1 MKLSA
6 DSEFEVLTTLSGQ
19 ALLAEI
25 QQNKA
30 LTIAQIER
38 LRKAHGPLHLE
49 AALRLA
55 KARQKG
61 AGKFPAADRLW
72 LDPVRAEQATHQ
84 AVAAHKAKRFEGAL
98 VADICCGLGGDT
110 LALARVAKGVVAID
124 LDADCLRRLQYNQQ
138 QWSMPAPAL
147 LIQADAARAPIAKE
161 WLLHIDPD
169 RRSADHAGRPRFHVD
184 QYQPTLD
191 QLLHFMKH
199 HPGGAVKLSPGS
211 DFETLE
217 RATNKIGVKTEL
229 ELISLHGE
237 CKEATLWFNALTGP
251 RPRSA
256 TVLPEGISF
265 SGHHKLSGSTDQ
277 LIHEFDKYLVE
288 LDPGLART
296 GLGEAFAADQKFRKC
311 SADSMFFTTGIA
323 PVVPSP
329 WYSSFEIVE
338 ILKPDRKAV
347 RQALKRLG
355 WPTAVI
361 KTRGRVTAQEALKWL
376 DQPPSGD
383 TAETLFL
390 WTQTQSSHA
399 ILARRMI

>member
-6 DSEFEVLTTLSGQ
+6 DAEFEVLTTLSGQ

-110 LALARVAKGVVAID
+110 LALARVAKGLVAID

-138 QWSMPAPAL
+138 QWSLPAPAL

-169 RRSADHAGRPRFHVD
+169 RRSADHAGRPRFQVD
-184 QYQPTLD
+184 QYRPTLD
-191 QLLHFMKH
+191 QLLHLMKH
-199 HPGGAVKLSPGS
+199 HPGGAIKLSPGS

-217 RATNKIGVKTEL
+217 RSTNKIGVITEL
-229 ELISLHGE
+229 ELICLQGE
-237 CKEATLWFNALTGP
+237 CKEATLWFGTLAGP
-251 RPRSA
+251 LSRSA
-256 TVLPEGISF
+256 TVMPQGVSF
-265 SGHHKLSGSTDQ
+265 TGNNQQPGASYS
-277 LIHEFDKYLVE
+277 LIHEFEKYLVE
-288 LDPGLART
+288 LDPGLARA

-311 SADSMFFTTGIA
+311 SADSAFFTTSI
-323 PVVPSP
+323 PPLIPSP
-329 WYSSFEIVE
+329 WYASFEIVE
-338 ILKPDRKAV
+338 VLKPDRKVV

-376 DQPPSGD
+376 DQLPSGD

-390 WTQTQSSHA
+390 WTQKETSHA
-399 ILARRMI
+399 ILARRMV